1 MTVINLT
8 CGRSTWPVRDPIV
21 EGYRQL
27 FAAVLVRA
35 ARDLKSGYVSQPEEG
50 SAYEF
55 LSMPEARHLAEVVGL
70 LGGEGGR

>member
-8 CGRSTWPVRDPIV
+8 CGRSTWPARDPIV

-35 ARDLKSGYVSQPEEG
+35 ARDVTLCSDPD
-50 SAYEF
+50 SAADARDF
-55 LSMPEARHLAEVVGL
+55 LAMPEARELAKVVGL
-70 LGGEGGR
+70 LQGGGEG